1 MNKIIKN
8 IMLLS
13 FLSLGAF
20 NVSTSLKN
28 NTNGFDEIAE
38 DLFINQSKL
47 INLKAASDNSKD
59 VQTSKMFIQNGV
71 TNEGKKCLR
80 FAVALKGNIDSLAF
94 QRGHVE
100 GYKKC

>member
-38 DLFINQSKL
+38 DLFANQSKL
-47 INLKAASDNSKD
+47 INLKAANDNSKD

-71 TNEGKKCLR
+71 TSEGKKCLR

-94 QRGHVE
+94 ERGHV
-100 GYKKC
+100 